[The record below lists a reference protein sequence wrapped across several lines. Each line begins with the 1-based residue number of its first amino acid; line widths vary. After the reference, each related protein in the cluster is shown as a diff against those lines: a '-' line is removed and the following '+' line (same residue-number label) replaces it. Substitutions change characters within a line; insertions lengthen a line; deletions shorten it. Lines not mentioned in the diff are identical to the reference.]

1 MRRWRVLALA
11 LLVVAASGVFVVWR
25 LSEPSGRKLPAGP
38 LRDQLAMRVV
48 EVLEHD
54 PTFRTEVTREPGPQ
68 PVCVASVFGVAPER
82 ADAVDEVRTIYTWV
96 NCLWLRPA
104 GCSPRGRPV
113 STSGTCPGLG
123 MPIALHLG
131 PPVTY
136 EAPEDGEGNPDSV
149 RRIFPKSLEAAAFSH
164 PLARGAG
171 RSPTTRSAG
180 SGLIGGLA
188 VSLAFVT
195 PLDRQRGRDQ
205 TGSRRL
211 GRLLASWCCPAWTSG
226 ATLLLRHHHPSSSC

>member
-11 LLVVAASGVFVVWR
+11 LLVVAALGVFVVWR
-25 LSEPSGRKLPAGP
+25 MSAPSGRKLPAGP
-38 LRDQLAMRVV
+38 LRNQLAMRVV

-54 PTFRTEVTREPGPQ
+54 PTFRTEVTREPGPR

-82 ADAVDEVRTIYTWV
+82 ADAVDEVHTIYTWM

-104 GCSPRGRPV
+104 DVAKGPAGLDLRDLS
-113 STSGTCPGLG
+113 GLG

-164 PLARGAG
+164 PW
-171 RSPTTRSAG
+171 PSAQDE
-180 SGLIGGLA
+180 L
-188 VSLAFVT
+188 
-195 PLDRQRGRDQ
+195 RQRVLQ
-205 TGSRRL
+205 VV
-211 GRLLASWCCPAWTSG
+211 ASST
-226 ATLLLRHHHPSSSC
+226 PSPSPSHS